1 MGWVAKKLALNGWM
15 NRWLY
20 FKTQAESNHCSS
32 PVLLPAW
39 YTLLLFLAQICGDF
53 LTRLFLS
60 ILFFFKY
67 YRGSHLYRLWRKY
80 FPWTCAGLCSLAA
93 AAAPF
98 WLYCLIRTLFTH
110 TLLTCSAVTTLT
122 FSFPCLACSSPK
134 AFTSLESLFYLLFPE
149 DFLDYITMQSI
160 LNFLVPF
167 PYLVSSKSLISL
179 TLCISFVFFTS
190 MGAGADFCLFHHCII
205 SIHKSVLCIVG
216 IQHVC

>member
-1 MGWVAKKLALNGWM
+1 MDEWTGGFT
-15 NRWLY
+15 

-60 ILFFFKY
+60 ILFFFFFLKY

-93 AAAPF
+93 ATFSDCTALSHPLYSHPLSLLCRNHPHLQFPLPGMFISQSFHLLEVFVLAAFISWRFP
-98 WLYCLIRTLFTH
+98 WLYNNAI
-110 TLLTCSAVTTLT
+110 
-122 FSFPCLACSSPK
+122 
-134 AFTSLESLFYLLFPE
+134 YPE
-149 DFLDYITMQSI
+149 FLS
-160 LNFLVPF
+160 PF